1 MTIGD
6 RVRKLRI
13 SKGWTQ
19 SELAKKMG
27 YKSKSS
33 IAHIENGRDIPRSM
47 VVTLADILDTSP
59 SYLMGWEE
67 ELDIS
72 ETSLTVLPEKIKEAR
87 KKAGLSQKELAEK
100 LDMNLRTY
108 GSYERGER
116 DVSTAVLLKICK
128 TLNISSD
135 YLLGR
140 DEKPIESNIRSILP
154 QENIRMIP
162 VYDSVSAG
170 FGSYADSTVKEYMP
184 LYIESDEEAE
194 NTMCINVDGDSM
206 EPKIEDGDTIQVL
219 RQSTC
224 DNGDIAVIL
233 IDREEGVV
241 KKVQFDNNSTTLIS
255 FNTDYPPRVFVGEE
269 QNRLMIQGVV
279 KAIIKRL

>member
-1 MTIGD
+1 MNDNMEIGRRIKSAREEKGMT
-6 RVRKLRI
+6 
-13 SKGWTQ
+13 Q
-19 SELAKKMG
+19 EELGKILG
-27 YKSKSS
+27 LNKSS
-33 IAHIENGRDIPRSM
+33 IQRYETGKIQKIKLPILENI
-47 VVTLADILDTSP
+47 AFILDVNP
-59 SYLMGWEE
+59 SWLALKTNDPKYYGEN
-67 ELDIS
+67 
-72 ETSLTVLPEKIKEAR
+72 TNAPGSL
-87 KKAGLSQKELAEK
+87 
-100 LDMNLRTY
+100 
-108 GSYERGER
+108 
-116 DVSTAVLLKICK
+116 
-128 TLNISSD
+128 LN
-135 YLLGR
+135 
-140 DEKPIESNIRSILP
+140 EPIESNIRSILP

>member
-1 MTIGD
+1 M
-6 RVRKLRI
+6 
-13 SKGWTQ
+13 
-19 SELAKKMG
+19 
-27 YKSKSS
+27 
-33 IAHIENGRDIPRSM
+33 
-47 VVTLADILDTSP
+47 ADI
-59 SYLMGWEE
+59 
-67 ELDIS
+67 
-72 ETSLTVLPEKIKEAR
+72 EAR
-87 KKAGLSQKELAEK
+87 KILAQNLQYYLDKKGIDRNELCTA
-100 LDMNLRTY
+100 LNLKYST
-108 GSYERGER
+108 
-116 DVSTAVLLKICK
+116 VSEWFQGNKYPRIDKIEMLANYFGVK
-128 TLNISSD
+128 KSD
-135 YLLGR
+135 LI
-140 DEKPIESNIRSILP
+140 EKPIESNISSVLP

-194 NTMCINVDGDSM
+194 NTMCINVEGDSM
-206 EPKIEDGDTIQVL
+206 YPKIEDGDTIQVL

-241 KKVQFDNNSTTLIS
+241 KKVQFDENSTTLIS
-255 FNTDYPPRVFVGEE
+255 FNPKYSPRVFVGEE